1 MPRPPSATGRS
12 GDPSGPPSGPP
23 SGRTPGSTRAGLRAA
38 RRAVRRRVLRHRR
51 LLAAL
56 CVGGAVLAGLQA
68 VAPPPPA
75 TVTVLVAARD
85 LPAGTVLDGDD
96 LVATAFRPGSAPDG
110 VAGRGSAVG
119 RTLAA
124 PLRRGEPVTD
134 VRLVAPSL
142 LQGYP
147 GLVAVPV
154 RIPDPGTVDLLRVG
168 DRVDLLVTETDGS
181 AAQHLADAVPVL
193 ALPRERSGDGPV
205 SGGVATGRLVVL
217 GTSPALAGPVSAAAV
232 RGCLV
237 ITLSG

>member
-1 MPRPPSATGRS
+1 MPRS
-12 GDPSGPPSGPP
+12 
-23 SGRTPGSTRAGLRAA
+23 RTARSTRADLAAA

-56 CVGGAVLAGLQA
+56 CVGGAVLAGLRA

-85 LPAGTVLDGDD
+85 LPAGAVLDGDD
-96 LVATAFRPGSAPDG
+96 LVVTAFRPGSAPDG
-110 VAGRGSAVG
+110 AAARGDAVG

-154 RIPDPGTVDLLRVG
+154 RIPDPGAVDLLRVG

-181 AAQHLADAVPVL
+181 SAQPLADDVPVL
-193 ALPRERSGDGPV
+193 ALPRDDASPGPV
-205 SGGVATGRLVVL
+205 GAGVVSGRLVVF
-217 GTSPALAGPVSAAAV
+217 GTSPELAGPVSAAAI

-237 ITLSG
+237 LALSG